1 MNLQS
6 DSKENCLVMNKS
18 QNLKLDLANIS
29 MRRLKPTNSTP
40 LKQRN
45 ISICRKAAFAA
56 VAIYLEENDDGQV
69 KLSELVISR
78 DVTLRIK

>member
-1 MNLQS
+1 
-6 DSKENCLVMNKS
+6 
-18 QNLKLDLANIS
+18 
-29 MRRLKPTNSTP
+29 MRRLKPTYNTP

-56 VAIYLEENDDGQV
+56 VAIYLEENDDRQV
-69 KLSELVISR
+69 KLSELVRSR